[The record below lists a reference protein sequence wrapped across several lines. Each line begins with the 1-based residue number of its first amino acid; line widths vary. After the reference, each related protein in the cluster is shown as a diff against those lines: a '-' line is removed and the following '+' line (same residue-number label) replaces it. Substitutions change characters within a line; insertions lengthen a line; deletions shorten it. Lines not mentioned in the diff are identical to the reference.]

1 MASRAQNLGKLGK
14 IILEGGTLGLTAASI
29 AITDSSYVPVTD
41 MAVRPAG
48 GYVKITGTGFVSGCT
63 LYINGTPATSTTFI
77 SATEVRAQLPALAI
91 GTYSLMLFNSAT
103 VAAIWASGIVY
114 SSAPVWGTTAYTNA
128 GNIISTQLLAT
139 GDSTLVYTL
148 ASGTLPAGV
157 TLSSTGLLSG
167 TAAGITDTT
176 TVTFTISVID
186 AQSQATPQLISLSL
200 TFWIGKLFTWGD
212 NSVGQLGL
220 NTNSSVN
227 SPNQIGTLTNWKT
240 ISISS
245 YTGNLTSA
253 IKTDGT
259 LWLTGSNAYG
269 QLGDGTTIG
278 KSSLTQIGT
287 LTNWKLASAGFHHT
301 LAIKTN
307 GTLWAWGH
315 NNFNQLGDGT
325 ITNRL
330 SPIQIGS
337 LTNWLSISAGFYH
350 TSAIKTDGTLWAWG
364 FNFGGQLGDST
375 RGNKNSPVQIGTLTN
390 WITVSAGTYNTIA
403 IKTDGTLWAWG
414 KNEKGQLGI
423 SLAPAAGYTLS
434 PTQIGALTTWKTAA
448 IGNVFAIATRTD
460 NTLWAWGSNSYGQ
473 LGDGTKVDKSSPQQV
488 GILTNWSNISAGA
501 QHVIATKTDGTLW
514 SWGRGDYGGSLGQSL
529 SGASANKSSPNQVGS
544 LTTWL
549 VVAAGGYTS
558 SAISS

>member
-29 AITDSSYVPVTD
+29 AITDSSYVPITD

-114 SSAPVWGTTAYTNA
+114 SSAPIWGTTAYTNA
-128 GNIISTQLLAT
+128 GNVISTQLLAT
-139 GDSTLVYTL
+139 GDSTLVYSL
-148 ASGTLPAGV
+148 ANGSTLPAGV

-176 TVTFTISVID
+176 TVTFTVAVTD

-200 TFWIGKLFTWGD
+200 TFWIGKLWTWGQ
-212 NSVGQLGL
+212 NASGQLAIN
-220 NTNSSVN
+220 NTSSTN
-227 SPNQIGTLTNWKT
+227 SPNQVGTLTNWKT
-240 ISISS
+240 RSGPSAQGDS
-245 YTGNLTSA
+245 MTA

-259 LWLTGSNAYG
+259 LWLAGSNGNG
-269 QLGDGTTIG
+269 QLGDGTIINR
-278 KSSLTQIGT
+278 SSLTQIGS
-287 LTNWKLASAGFHHT
+287 LTNWIQASAGFHHT
-301 LAIKTN
+301 LAIKTD
-307 GTLWAWGH
+307 GTLWAWGDGSMS
-315 NNFNQLGDGT
+315 QLGDST
-325 ITNRL
+325 TASKS
-330 SPIQIGS
+330 SPIQIGN
-337 LTNWLSISAGFYH
+337 LTNWLSVSAGFYH
-350 TSAIKTDGTLWAWG
+350 TSATKVDGTLWAWG
-364 FNFGGQLGDST
+364 FNFGGQLGDGT
-375 RGNKNSPVQIGTLTN
+375 RGNKNSPVQVGTLTN
-390 WITVSAGTYNTIA
+390 WLTVSAGRYNTIA

-434 PTQIGALTTWKTAA
+434 PTQIGALTSWKNIA
-448 IGNVFAIATRTD
+448 IGHSSAIATRINGSVWT
-460 NTLWAWGSNSYGQ
+460 WGKNAYGQ
-473 LGDGTKVDKSSPQQV
+473 LGDGTTVDKSSPQQV
-488 GILTNWSNISAGA
+488 GILTNWSNISSGS
-501 QHVIATKTDGTLW
+501 QHIIATKTDGTLW
-514 SWGRGDYGGSLGQSL
+514 SWGRGDGGQLGQSL
-529 SGASANKSSPNQVGS
+529 SGASGNKSSPNQVGT

-558 SAISS
+558 SALSS